1 MPLLTGKICLVT
13 GSSRGIGREIALN
26 LAAEGASVILNASKS
41 FDEAEKV
48 KESLLCTEGQK
59 HYLYKAD
66 VGDPEEVNLMMK
78 KIHNQIGKLDILV
91 NNAGITKFIKHSDLH
106 ELSSDIFDKIYVVNL
121 RGAFL
126 CIQKALP
133 LLRNASDALVVNI
146 SSIASISAVGS
157 NIAYCAM
164 KAAMVNM
171 TMSLARALAPEI
183 RVNAISP
190 GLTETELTKDW
201 ENYRNEQIKNTPLG
215 RLGTCTDIA
224 KAVIAL
230 TTYLT
235 YVTGQNI
242 VIDGGRLLN

>member
-1 MPLLTGKICLVT
+1 M
-13 GSSRGIGREIALN
+13 
-26 LAAEGASVILNASKS
+26 ILNASKS

-106 ELSSDIFDKIYVVNL
+106 ELSSDIFDKIYAVNL

-133 LLRNASDALVVNI
+133 LLRNASSLNLVARVLKSNLTSTKI
-146 SSIASISAVGS
+146 SSSGKKVTIVPVFSSLPITL
-157 NIAYCAM
+157 IPF
-164 KAAMVNM
+164 KALPLEYFCVN
-171 TMSLARALAPEI
+171 TLPSL
-183 RVNAISP
+183 
-190 GLTETELTKDW
+190 LTKMCNSLD
-201 ENYRNEQIKNTPLG
+201 N
-215 RLGTCTDIA
+215 
-224 KAVIAL
+224 AL
-230 TTYLT
+230 TTDKPTPCRPPETL
-235 YVTGQNI
+235 
-242 VIDGGRLLN
+242 